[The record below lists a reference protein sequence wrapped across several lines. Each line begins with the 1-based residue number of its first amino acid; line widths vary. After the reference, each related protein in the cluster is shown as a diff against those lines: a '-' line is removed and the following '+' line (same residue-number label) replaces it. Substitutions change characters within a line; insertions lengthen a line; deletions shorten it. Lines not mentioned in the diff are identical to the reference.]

1 MLDLFRVSTVAPS
14 PVPPPEGTAGGGGGP
29 HPSRLFVPGFAVFA
43 VFRCSGVVGVESV
56 WVGVVALVGVGE
68 CGDVVVDLKR
78 MKMKMKKR
86 IGGGVGVGV
95 VGDVG
100 DVGDDGH
107 VGSGVAVKVSVVVG
121 RM

>member
-1 MLDLFRVSTVAPS
+1 M
-14 PVPPPEGTAGGGGGP
+14 
-29 HPSRLFVPGFAVFA
+29 FVD
-43 VFRCSGVVGVESV
+43 VVDVVDVELV

-121 RM
+121 L